1 VCFGF
6 WLCLLPLAVLCPC
19 PMVQKRGDKQTN
31 SDKLYKSQTFHYGKQ
46 RVSGGLGMYEGATG
60 SMNWQCWSN
69 CTIALDVCVLDAV
82 QQN

>member
-1 VCFGF
+1 MKVGGSKMQLLHLVFVT
-6 WLCLLPLAVLCPC
+6 LLPGY
-19 PMVQKRGDKQTN
+19 MGGQWR
-31 SDKLYKSQTFHYGKQ
+31 
-46 RVSGGLGMYEGATG
+46 RVSSGLGMYEGATG